1 MTPHSCP
8 WLLDVEGISETT
20 VVRFLPPAGRDDTI
34 GYVLGSYLLGL
45 AEQSPTHLVL
55 NSGAVD
61 YVNSLLLGKLFALAK
76 KVKSLGGQHASI
88 GDQAWMIVG
97 KSKKCDTTCARPI
110 PRPTPSTL
118 PTLDNTT
125 VSIRNCKAMS
135 RRLMTAEFRVS
146 R

>member
-76 KVKSLGGQHASI
+76 KVKSLGGQLVLCQVCAALYDLFALVKLTLLVLIVDSEEEALERLEPKPRRR
-88 GDQAWMIVG
+88 GAVADPLYQQA
-97 KSKKCDTTCARPI
+97 
-110 PRPTPSTL
+110 
-118 PTLDNTT
+118 
-125 VSIRNCKAMS
+125 
-135 RRLMTAEFRVS
+135 
-146 R
+146 